1 MTVMLDRL
9 IGRTIAGAIATLRSL
24 LAAIVNADIGV
35 TVLVLSCVV
44 MSASLGDT
52 AVALPRA
59 MAARLGKEVLHPLRR
74 QLGAMDGSDRTA
86 LADGYQCLRHPV
98 DDEGRGAGASRNNLA
113 KVALSQERCRL
124 EPKWLRSGAAL
135 FE

>member
-9 IGRTIAGAIATLRSL
+9 IGGTVAGVVATLRSL

-35 TVLVLSCVV
+35 TVFVLSCDV

-59 MAARLGKEVLHPLRR
+59 MAAGLGKEVLHPLRR
-74 QLGAMDGSDRTA
+74 QSGAVDGSDRTA
-86 LADGYQCLRHPV
+86 LADG
-98 DDEGRGAGASRNNLA
+98 
-113 KVALSQERCRL
+113 
-124 EPKWLRSGAAL
+124 
-135 FE
+135 